1 MKVSIKDLQ
10 VKMELGNNGMELD
23 VYDGETHL
31 GDLRIGRGKLEWCQG
46 RTRTGQGVEKTWREV
61 IEFFEG

>member
-1 MKVSIKDLQ
+1 
-10 VKMELGNNGMELD
+10 MELGNNGMELD